1 MVPKFSRRPA
11 DWLPAIESARCV
23 ASTSRPISRAA
34 AAAAAKVPQVAVEWK
49 PVW

>member
-11 DWLPAIESARCV
+11 DWLPAIDSARAV
-23 ASTSRPISRAA
+23 ASALSPSSLAL
-34 AAAAAKVPQVAVEWK
+34 AAAAAKVPQVAVVWK